1 LELLQVFDYLG
12 VFVFAITGAMLAA
25 RKEMDVFGFVVLALM
40 PAIGGGTLRDLILS
54 EPVFWLSDTTY
65 LFITLL
71 AALITFFAVRFM
83 SRLSDVLLWFD
94 ALGLSVFCAIGAAKA
109 MAVTGDPVIGVV
121 MGVITA
127 VAGGILRDVI
137 ANETPLVLHKEVY
150 ATAAFCGSICYVLA
164 NFYVSDFALVL
175 SVAVAFSVRG
185 LGIMLGLSLPVSG
198 YKLPR

>member
-1 LELLQVFDYLG
+1 MDLLQWFDYFG

-65 LFITLL
+65 LFITLA
-71 AALITFFAVRFM
+71 AALITFFMVRFM
-83 SRLSDVLLWFD
+83 TRLSDVLLWFD

-109 MAVTGDPVIGVV
+109 MAVTGAPVIAVV

-150 ATAAFCGSICYVLA
+150 ATAAFCGSVCYVLA
-164 NFYVSDFALVL
+164 NYYVAGFALVL
-175 SVAVAFSVRG
+175 GVATAFLVRG
-185 LGIMLGLSLPVSG
+185 LGIVLGLSLPVSG
-198 YKLPR
+198 YKTSD

>member
-1 LELLQVFDYLG
+1 LDLLQWFDYFG

-65 LFITLL
+65 LFITLA
-71 AALITFFAVRFM
+71 AALITFFMVRFM
-83 SRLSDVLLWFD
+83 TRLSDVLLWFD

-109 MAVTGDPVIGVV
+109 MAVTGAPVIAVV

-150 ATAAFCGSICYVLA
+150 ATAAFCGSVCYVLA
-164 NFYVSDFALVL
+164 NYYVAGFALVL
-175 SVAVAFSVRG
+175 GVATAFLVRG
-185 LGIMLGLSLPVSG
+185 LGIVLGLSLPVSG
-198 YKLPR
+198 YKTSD

>member
-1 LELLQVFDYLG
+1 MELLQVFDYLG

-25 RKEMDVFGFVVLALM
+25 KKEMDVFGFVVLALM

-65 LFITLL
+65 LFIALL

-83 SRLSDVLLWFD
+83 NRLSDVLLWFD

-150 ATAAFCGSICYVLA
+150 ATAAFCGSVCYVLA
-164 NFYVSDFALVL
+164 SLYIADFALVL
-175 SVAVAFSVRG
+175 SVAAAFLVRA

-198 YKLPR
+198 YKLPY

>member
-1 LELLQVFDYLG
+1 MDLLQWFDYFG

-65 LFITLL
+65 LFITLA
-71 AALITFFAVRFM
+71 AALITFFTVRFM
-83 SRLSDVLLWFD
+83 TRLSDVLLWFD

-150 ATAAFCGSICYVLA
+150 ATAAFCGSVCYVFA
-164 NFYVSDFALVL
+164 NYYVADFALVL
-175 SVAVAFSVRG
+175 SVATAFAVRG

-198 YKLPR
+198 YKTPD